1 MENQYNFEQR
11 VGIRQECPMNSHVQ
25 YNSTIYIID
34 LEEKNKKRTNRE
46 NEGWMKEI
54 LKKYEE
60 KNERRKRTKIE
71 RLKYINIYKDIMTEE
86 LSIYLRGKKKRT

>member
-1 MENQYNFEQR
+1 
-11 VGIRQECPMNSHVQ
+11 
-25 YNSTIYIID
+25 
-34 LEEKNKKRTNRE
+34 
-46 NEGWMKEI
+46 MKEI

-86 LSIYLRGKKKRT
+86 LPIIYLRGKKKRT

>member
-1 MENQYNFEQR
+1 
-11 VGIRQECPMNSHVQ
+11 
-25 YNSTIYIID
+25 
-34 LEEKNKKRTNRE
+34 
-46 NEGWMKEI
+46 MKEI

-86 LSIYLRGKKKRT
+86 LSIYLRGKKEHKP